1 MPEKKE
7 KSKKN
12 YDPEPIDLSV
22 EDDAPPIL
30 DSPSFLGEGEA
41 QKYWYVVHCYS
52 GYEEK
57 VRYAIEQRIDSMG
70 MTGSIFDVIVPEEE
84 EIEIKDG
91 KRRTIKRR
99 IFPGYILV
107 QMKMDEDSWYV
118 VRNTPGVTGFVGMG
132 NEPTP
137 LRKEEVDQIMSR
149 MSDEAPKIKVNF
161 KIGQRVRIV
170 DGPFNDFIGEVSDI
184 DIDKSKVRVM
194 VNFFGRETPV
204 ELDFLEV
211 EKI

>member
-1 MPEKKE
+1 MADKKE
-7 KSKKN
+7 KTKKN
-12 YDPEPIDLSV
+12 NP
-22 EDDAPPIL
+22 
-30 DSPSFLGEGEA
+30 DSPSGSANSAPMLDDEAPPTFAEGDQ
-41 QKYWYVVHCYS
+41 QKQWYVVHCYS

-57 VRYAIEQRIDSMG
+57 VRYAIEQRIESMG

-132 NEPTP
+132 NDPTP

-161 KIGQRVRIV
+161 KIGQKVRIV

-184 DIDKSKVRVM
+184 DVDKSKVRVM

>member
-12 YDPEPIDLSV
+12 HDPEPVDISMD
-22 EDDAPPIL
+22 DDAPPIL
-30 DSPSFLGEGEA
+30 DDAPLGDLEA

-57 VRYAIEQRIDSMG
+57 VRYAIEQRIDTMG

-132 NEPTP
+132 NDPTP

-161 KIGQRVRIV
+161 KVGQRVRIV

-184 DIDKSKVRVM
+184 DVDKSKVRVM

-211 EKI
+211 EKV